1 MTAQDYVTRV
11 IGEPTSALIPLAI
24 VGEALGL
31 SRSAVIERLK
41 SGALDGGKITVG
53 ETVYRGVTVASL
65 ERYMAQPQAGILSD
79 DDAIAIITTA
89 IETAVQ
95 NADSDAFDDL
105 TLAYS
110 EVMEAVGLAWRNPQ
124 HRGRIG
130 YLLGEISRHSL
141 PAHGFLLSAAVVR
154 KTNRRPN
161 DAFFGLAR
169 DLKILKGN
177 MDEETFWC
185 AQMAAIRTHYR

>member
-11 IGEPTSALIPLAI
+11 LDDPRSALIPLAI

-41 SGALDGGKITVG
+41 SGTLDGGKVTVG

-65 ERYMAQPQAGILSD
+65 EQYMAQPKVESLSD
-79 DDAIAIITTA
+79 EDAIATITAA
-89 IETAVQ
+89 IEAAVRS
-95 NADSDAFDDL
+95 AGADAFDDL

-130 YLLGEISRHSL
+130 YLLGEVSRHSRG
-141 PAHGFLLSAAVVR
+141 AHGFLLSAAVVR

-161 DAFFGLAR
+161 EAFFGLAR
-169 DLKILKGN
+169 ELDLLDDDT
-177 MDEETFWC
+177 DEETFWRS
-185 AQMAAIRTHYR
+185 QMAAIRKHYR